1 MEWSLKGLGMWM
13 RGKLDCWGA
22 ANGPGAVTCFPQR
35 VKTVITHPFSKTS
48 GFVCDKPWG
57 TTFHRIPLLTKL
69 RLAARR
75 VWLES
80 PSQTEPRGTWL
91 GNCKLAFWLF
101 SL

>member
-1 MEWSLKGLGMWM
+1 MWSLEGLGMWM
-13 RGKLDCWGA
+13 RGKSDCW
-22 ANGPGAVTCFPQR
+22 CYKWSWSR
-35 VKTVITHPFSKTS
+35 HLFSPESEDCYYSSFLKTS

-69 RLAARR
+69 RLAAGQ

-91 GNCKLAFWLF
+91 GNCKLAFWLL